1 MPSIACVETT
11 GSWRVLLVLI
21 AYHPPA
27 EHVDRLLVC
36 LSQLPAG
43 FQYALVVND
52 HHSGEAV
59 EALRPRAA
67 MSLVQQAKPGYGR
80 GFNQLWER
88 WCAEY
93 GVPPLVVVLNTDL
106 SWETGCFEQLASWLV
121 QHPGSPPPLRSCA
134 SPMAAFSFSA
144 NAIPRCW
151 R

>member
-11 GSWRVLLVLI
+11 GSLRVLLVLI

-67 MSLVQQAKPGYGR
+67 TSLVQQAKPGYGR
-80 GFNQLWER
+80 GFNQICR
-88 WCAEY
+88 G
-93 GVPPLVVVLNTDL
+93 GVL
-106 SWETGCFEQLASWLV
+106 SM
-121 QHPGSPPPLRSCA
+121 GSPLSL
-134 SPMAAFSFSA
+134 
-144 NAIPRCW
+144 
-151 R
+151 